1 MKILFSATLLFL
13 SIATLEAS
21 TKYVPEIVPKKMSV
35 ETKKERFFSL
45 VVPSIERVHSEL
57 MKQYYAVRSDIK
69 MGQNRKK
76 IAKLKKEYRVTTDKE
91 LLLALKPHPQSIVIA
106 QAILESGWATSR
118 FFVKAKNIFGMWS
131 FNKNEPRIAASEK
144 RGGKRTIWLRK
155 FNTIDESVREYYKLM
170 GSSGVFKKFR
180 QVRYKTKDVNK
191 IIKTLDKYAETGQK
205 YLKQLHTLI
214 RHNDLTKFDG

>member
-1 MKILFSATLLFL
+1 MKTLFSATLLFL

-21 TKYVPEIVPKKMSV
+21 TKYVPEIVPKKMTV

-45 VVPSIERVHSEL
+45 VVPSIKRVHSEL
-57 MKQYYAVRSDIK
+57 MKQYYAIRSDIK
-69 MGQNRKK
+69 IGQNRAT
-76 IAKLKKEYRVTTDKE
+76 IEKLKKEYRVTTDKE

-155 FNTIDESVREYYKLM
+155 FKSIDESVKEYYKLM
-170 GSSGVFKKFR
+170 GSSSAFKKFR
-180 QVRYKTKDVNK
+180 QVRYKTKNVNK

-205 YLKQLHTLI
+205 YLNQLNTLI